1 MTLTDAAR
9 DSLRKIQLNF
19 FRVKIQFGRNVHS
32 ANKLYEVCKDFW
44 KFASELSKLI
54 PIENYDVRHV
64 DNIDKWL
71 FILSQ
76 TNDEITDDEFME
88 MERNFME
95 ASDDL
100 NEIISRPTRQE

>member
-9 DSLRKIQLNF
+9 DSLRKIQCNF
-19 FRVKIQFGRNVHS
+19 LRVKILCGRNVHS
-32 ANKLYEVCKDFW
+32 ANRLYEVCKDFW
-44 KFASELSKLI
+44 KWQSELSKLI

-88 MERNFME
+88 MKRNFIE
-95 ASDDL
+95 ASAAL
-100 NEIISRPTRQE
+100 SEIISRPTRQE